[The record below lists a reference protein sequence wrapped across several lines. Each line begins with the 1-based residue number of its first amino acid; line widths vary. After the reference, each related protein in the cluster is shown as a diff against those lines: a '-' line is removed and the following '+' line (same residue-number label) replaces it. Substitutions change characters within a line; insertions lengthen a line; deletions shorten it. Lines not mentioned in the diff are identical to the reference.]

1 MNKKRI
7 FKIILYIIGIL
18 LFLIIAL
25 LAFGYFYI
33 ENKSPINKEKFPHYI
48 GYIDQEKA
56 LLNDV
61 YELCD
66 DGDIYKTHH
75 GAPDDAFEV
84 SKKRFRDILLSEY
97 KNENYTDSGYLN
109 FRFLVNCK
117 GNAGW
122 FEIVEMNLDLEE
134 SDLNDKMVN
143 QLFKLTS
150 DSKHWKI
157 FTHDDI
163 PRNYY
168 MYISY
173 RIEHGEIIEIL
184 P

>member
-1 MNKKRI
+1 MNKKRA
-7 FKIILYIIGIL
+7 FKIFIYIIGFL
-18 LFLIIAL
+18 LFLIIGVF
-25 LAFGYFYI
+25 AFEYLYI
-33 ENKSPINKEKFPHYI
+33 QNKSPINKEKFPHYI

-66 DGDIYKTHH
+66 DGIYKTHH

-84 SKKRFRDILLSEY
+84 SKKRYRDTLLSEY
-97 KNENYTDSGYLN
+97 KNEKYSDSGYLN
-109 FRFLVNCK
+109 FRFLINCE

-122 FEIVEMNLDLEE
+122 FEIVEMNLNLEE
-134 SDLNDKMVN
+134 IDLNSEMVN
-143 QLFKLTS
+143 QLLKLTS
-150 DSKHWKI
+150 NSKNWKI
-157 FTHDDI
+157 YTYKEI